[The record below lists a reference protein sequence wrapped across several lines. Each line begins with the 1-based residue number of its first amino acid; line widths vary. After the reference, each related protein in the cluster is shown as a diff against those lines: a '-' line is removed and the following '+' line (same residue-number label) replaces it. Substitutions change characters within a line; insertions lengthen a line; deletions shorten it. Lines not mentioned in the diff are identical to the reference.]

1 MRFLLLLALAL
12 LPAASTAL
20 TLDPTASAITPAV
33 GAPMPLAGTVQV
45 GIGELPVTGNTTF
58 DVLSLVATTTSG
70 ISIRLDPASPSPG
83 LGVIDASGS
92 FLVPTLFLEIEDG
105 GAPFPLAIPGVTG
118 QVFDAAGTSLQALS
132 VDPFEIDS
140 GGPAGI
146 LKVTLLALP
155 EPGPLA
161 LIGLTL
167 AVAVRRSREGR

>member
-12 LPAASTAL
+12 LPAASPAL
-20 TLDPTASAITPAV
+20 TLDPTVSAITPAV
-33 GAPMPLAGTVQV
+33 GAPAPLTGTLQV
-45 GIGELPVTGNTTF
+45 DIGELPITGNTTF
-58 DVLSLVATTTSG
+58 DVLSFLATTAGG

-105 GAPFPLAIPGVTG
+105 AAPFPLAIPGVTG

-146 LKVTLLALP
+146 LTVTLLALP
-155 EPGPLA
+155 APVPLI
-161 LIGLTL
+161 LFGLT
-167 AVAVRRSREGR
+167 AAIAVRRTREGR